1 MARYKVFENPSNKH
15 REKVKDGFN
24 WVVFL
29 FGPLWYLFN
38 GFVGQAIGWLA
49 VAALVGFFTLGI
61 GTVVVWLIA
70 GFRANKSLASKYLH
84 QGWRLVGY
92 EEKGVFTPIVTPD
105 EQSSSV
111 KSQLRD
117 DPPTI

>member
-1 MARYKVFENPSNKH
+1 MARYKVFENPSNRH

-38 GFVGQAIGWLA
+38 GFIGQAIAWLA
-49 VAALVGFFTLGI
+49 VAALAGSVTLGI
-61 GTVVVWLIA
+61 GALVVWLIA
-70 GFRANKSLASKYLH
+70 GFRANKTLATKYLH

-92 EEKGVFTPIVTPD
+92 EEKGVFTPVENPD
-105 EQSSSV
+105 GPSSPVRS
-111 KSQLRD
+111 
-117 DPPTI
+117 